1 MASLVVTSCGPRLHC
16 LRNNALPFK
25 QCRAWNRYTVFRS
38 LSTMSVSY
46 NEIENPVPNSVYDN
60 AKPFDEIPGP
70 RGLPF
75 LGTLHQYRGPFQKF
89 NIDRFQASLQDRYQK
104 YGPIMKETIA
114 GVTAVRL
121 FDPDYVKIVYQ
132 NEGKVPHVAPLLDTT
147 RLYRSQKNMSPGLG
161 NTNGDEWYRLRSAV
175 QQMMMRPK
183 EVTVYLPNVQQVAE
197 EFVNNISNSLRAKDG
212 QVHNFRKE
220 LAKWNL
226 ESSGSTSFETRLGC
240 LESGTGS
247 WTEKMITANND
258 IFALSTKITFSVPF
272 HTLFTTPIWKKLVAA
287 EDFFFLNGQ
296 KLVDE
301 TAQKIDDLVAKGQMD
316 DTKYNFLA
324 YLLSRKELSYKD
336 ISIITLS
343 LFGDGLNTTVPA
355 IIFALYCLAKNP
367 NAQQSAYE
375 EVCRV
380 IPEGETIT
388 PDMVARLPYL
398 KACVKESSRLYPIG
412 LDIKRIPQKNL
423 VIGGYQV
430 PAGTIVE
437 LVPYVMFQ
445 SAEHFSDPEKFKPER
460 WLRDGSALNIHPY
473 LLTPFGHGPR
483 MCAGRRFA
491 EQEMYVLLS
500 KLLQRFTVDWQGDDL
515 EQKFQMLMVPDKPV
529 TVSFKDRH

>member
-1 MASLVVTSCGPRLHC
+1 MASFILISSGPRL
-16 LRNNALPFK
+16 LGLFNTVPFELGRTWKLLPL
-25 QCRAWNRYTVFRS
+25 FRS
-38 LSTMSVSY
+38 SSTISVNY
-46 NEIENPVPNSVYDN
+46 NDIEKPAADSVYDN

-70 RGLPF
+70 KGLPF

-89 NIDRFQASLQDRYQK
+89 NIDHFQGALHDRYQK

-132 NEGKVPHVAPLLDTT
+132 NEGKIPHVAPLLDTT

-161 NTNGDEWYRLRSAV
+161 NTNGNEWYRLRSAV

-197 EFVNNISNSLRAKDG
+197 EFVNKVSNSLRNKDG
-212 QVHNFRKE
+212 HVHNFRKE

-226 ESSGSTSFETRLGC
+226 ESSGSTCFETSLGC
-240 LESGTGS
+240 LESGPGS

-272 HTLFTTPIWKKLVAA
+272 HTLFTTPTWKKLVDA

-296 KLVDE
+296 KLVDD
-301 TAQKIDDLVAKGQMD
+301 TAQKIDDLVTKGEMD
-316 DTKYNFLA
+316 ETKYNFLA

-355 IIFALYCLAKNP
+355 VIFALYCLARNP
-367 NAQQSAYE
+367 HAQQLAYE

-380 IPEGETIT
+380 IPQGETIT

-423 VIGGYQV
+423 VVGGYQV

-437 LVPYVMFQ
+437 LVPYVMFR
-445 SAEHFSDPEKFKPER
+445 SPEHFSDPEQFKPER
-460 WLRDGSALNIHPY
+460 WMRDGSALNIHPY

-500 KLLQRFTVDWQGDDL
+500 KLLRKFTIGWEGDEL

-529 TVSFKDRH
+529 TVSFKDRQ